1 MPASKRL
8 MAKVRFVVVICGH
21 CGKKIELKQFA
32 VKIFYSVTSDSKT
45 ISLNFSRNNRIPGK
59 FVFML
64 GGKCSCGNM
73 TFRDFDSEEL
83 VCEAQRIKEV
93 ADDKGVEEGDVELS
107 QEEVQIQEHIIM

>member
-1 MPASKRL
+1 MSVSKRA
-8 MAKVRFVVVICGH
+8 MAKVRFITVICEN

-32 VKIFYSVTSDSKT
+32 VKIFYSATSDSKT
-45 ISLNFSRNNRIPGK
+45 IPLDFSRNNRTPGK

-64 GGKCSCGNM
+64 GGKCNCGNM

-93 ADDKGVEEGDVELS
+93 ADDKGVEEGDIELS
-107 QEEVQIQEHIIM
+107 QEEIQIHGHIM